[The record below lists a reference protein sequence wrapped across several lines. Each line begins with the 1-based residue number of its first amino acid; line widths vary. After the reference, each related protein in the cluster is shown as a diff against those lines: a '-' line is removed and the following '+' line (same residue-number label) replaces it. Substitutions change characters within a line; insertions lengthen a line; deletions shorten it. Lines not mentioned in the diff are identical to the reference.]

1 MRLSMWPFAAAAL
14 TAAWL
19 LPASGINAQTPSPS
33 PGMSGQSTNISE
45 QKLDAAANAIERV
58 SAIKQGYQQRME
70 AAPPSDRGRLADEA
84 SDEMV
89 KAVAEQGLSV
99 DEYNSI
105 IEVAQN
111 DPVVHDKIVQR
122 LRAKK

>member
-1 MRLSMWPFAAAAL
+1 MRLSMWPLAAAAL
-14 TAAWL
+14 SAAWL
-19 LPASGINAQTPSPS
+19 LPVSGVDAQTPAPS
-33 PGMSGQSTNISE
+33 PGMSGQSVNISD
-45 QKLDAAANAIERV
+45 QKLDAAAAAIQRV
-58 SAIKQGYQQRME
+58 SAIKQGYQQKME
-70 AAPPSDRGRLADEA
+70 AAPASDRGRLADEA

-99 DEYNSI
+99 EEYNSI

-122 LRAKK
+122 LRTKK

>member
-1 MRLSMWPFAAAAL
+1 
-14 TAAWL
+14 
-19 LPASGINAQTPSPS
+19 
-33 PGMSGQSTNISE
+33 MSGQSTDITD
-45 QKLDAAANAIERV
+45 QKLDAAAAAIERV
-58 SAIKQGYQQRME
+58 SVIKQGYQQRIE

-89 KAVAEQGLSV
+89 KAVADQWLSV

-111 DPVVHDKIVQR
+111 DPQVHQKIVER